1 VTIHSEHPFA
11 DPAGARDPLRQ
22 CRGRLATGV
31 SLWTAG
37 AGAERA
43 GLTVSSML
51 VALGEPGRLL
61 ALVDPLSDLAEAAQR
76 SGRAAVSLLR
86 RDEPGLAE
94 VFGGQAPA
102 PGGPFRQADFSDTP
116 WGPVPAA
123 DGRTWAGLAITEARE
138 VGWSL
143 LLTGEVEHVV
153 LAGETTPLVHHRG
166 RYHGL
171 A

>member
-22 CRGRLATGV
+22 FRGRLATGV

-51 VALGEPGRLL
+51 VALGAGP
-61 ALVDPLSDLAEAAQR
+61 AQR